1 MSLGT
6 RYTNIPVTIA
16 AGQSISDAVKTG
28 FRSVPVGVIFP
39 GSMTGTG
46 IKFEMTHDGTTFSAV
61 FDEDGN
67 EVSVTKVV
75 GYRALK
81 RHPFE
86 AINELKIKSST
97 NEVSTVTFILVC
109 KKLN

>member
-1 MSLGT
+1 MGLGT
-6 RYTNIPVTIA
+6 RYTNIAVTIA
-16 AGQSISDAVKTG
+16 AGQSISAAVKTG

-39 GSMTGTG
+39 GAMTGTG
-46 IKFEMTHDGTTFSAV
+46 IKFEMTHDGSTFSPV

-67 EVSVTKVV
+67 EVSIAKVA

-81 RHPFE
+81 RQPFE

-97 NEVSTVTFILVC
+97 TEAATVTFILVC
-109 KKLN
+109 KLLN